1 LLPIVGDKPMA
12 IGECSNLPDADLLS
26 KQPRWVFFMPWAELV
41 KERNTT
47 EDIIKL
53 YNDKRVISL
62 EEMPG
67 WK

>member
-1 LLPIVGDKPMA
+1 MA
-12 IGECSNLPDADLLS
+12 IGECSNLPDEEVLS
-26 KQPRWVFFMPWAELV
+26 QQPRWVFFMPWAELV
-41 KERNTT
+41 KERNT
-47 EDIIKL
+47 EEEIIKI